1 MTPLP
6 LLTQNVL
13 NRQNSCAVPADKVP
27 FLVVLAMPII
37 AILCAIVALEAI
49 SAVAPTGYQSQ
60 KGREQKDIGNLA
72 KAKIPAWIGRVQAA
86 HHNTFECCI
95 YMLCSFYVAKELGVP
110 KLLFAKIATLL
121 LLLRVSYPFWYAT
134 DLDMF
139 RTQAWL
145 TGLYA
150 CMCSLALPGSS
161 PTRCC
166 PCWVRWWPRRPA
178 VGSANPEGGGQEVET
193 VSSWRATAHAL
204 CARTSVR
211 HGSIV

>member
-1 MTPLP
+1 MFATAGLSPRLA
-6 LLTQNVL
+6 LLAFDSAATANPE
-13 NRQNSCAVPADKVP
+13 RSKSTNSCAVPAEKVP

-86 HHNTFECCI
+86 QYNTFECCI

-134 DLDMF
+134 DLDLF

-145 TGLYA
+145 MGLHA
-150 CMCSLALPGSS
+150 CILLGFAGLFPDTVLPMLGE
-161 PTRCC
+161 
-166 PCWVRWWPRRPA
+166 V
-178 VGSANPEGGGQEVET
+178 VGKK
-193 VSSWRATAHAL
+193 
-204 CARTSVR
+204 
-211 HGSIV
+211 